1 MYNLFYAGRPI
12 IVDSLGVI
20 FFAALVAL
28 GMNPAQA
35 AAIGVATTAGHVVL
49 LKLLRRPVAPLQ
61 WMSLVLVLA
70 SGLATYATED
80 PRFVMVK
87 PTLVY
92 AAIGAVML
100 KPGWMLRYIPPVA
113 KAHVE
118 DVATIF
124 GYVWAGLIFATGAA
138 NLVVALAFT
147 AWWPAFVA
155 TVPLASKL
163 LLFAV
168 QFAVTRRIARAR
180 IRRAREG
187 AEGGEA
193 APALLPA
200 LLV

>member
-1 MYNLFYAGRPI
+1 MYNLFYAARPI

-28 GMNPAQA
+28 GINPAQA
-35 AAIGVATTAGHVVL
+35 AAIGVAITVGHVAI
-49 LKLLRRPVAPLQ
+49 LKVLRRPVAPLQ

-70 SGLATYATED
+70 SGLATYATND

-87 PTLVY
+87 ASLVY
-92 AAIGAVML
+92 AAIGVVML

-118 DVATIF
+118 DVATLF
-124 GYVWAGLIFATGAA
+124 GYVWAGLFFLTAAA
-138 NLVVALAFT
+138 NLVVAMAFT

-168 QFAVTRRIARAR
+168 QFVVTRRIARRR
-180 IRRAREG
+180 ILG
-187 AEGGEA
+187 AEGGKGPVA
-193 APALLPA
+193 SDVHPVLLI
-200 LLV
+200 

>member
-12 IVDSLGVI
+12 IIDSLGII

-35 AAIGVATTAGHVVL
+35 AAIGVATTVGHVAI
-49 LKLLRRPVAPLQ
+49 LKVLRRPVAPLQ

-70 SGLATYATED
+70 SGLATYATND

-87 PTLVY
+87 PSLVY
-92 AAIGAVML
+92 AAIGVVML

-113 KAHVE
+113 KDHVE
-118 DVATIF
+118 DVATRF
-124 GYVWAGLIFATGAA
+124 GYVWAGLFFLSAVA
-138 NLVVALAFT
+138 NFIVAMAFT
-147 AWWPAFVA
+147 PWWPAFVA

-168 QFAVTRRIARAR
+168 QFIVTRRIARAR
-180 IRRAREG
+180 IRRARDGEG
-187 AEGGEA
+187 PVVA
-193 APALLPA
+193 ADRRPVLCI
-200 LLV
+200 

>member
-1 MYNLFYAGRPI
+1 MYNLLYAGRPI

-35 AAIGVATTAGHVVL
+35 AAIGVATTVGHVAI
-49 LKLLRRPVAPLQ
+49 LKFLRRPVAPLQ

-70 SGLATYATED
+70 SGLATYATND

-87 PTLVY
+87 PSLVY
-92 AAIGAVML
+92 VAIGVVML

-118 DVATIF
+118 DVATRF
-124 GYVWAGLIFATGAA
+124 GYVWAGLFFLTAVA

-168 QFAVTRRIARAR
+168 QFVVTRHIARAR
-180 IRRAREG
+180 IRSAQ
-187 AEGGEA
+187 GGEEAVVA
-193 APALLPA
+193 ADRHPVLLI
-200 LLV
+200 

>member
-12 IVDSLGVI
+12 IIDSLGVI

-28 GMNPAQA
+28 GIDPAQA
-35 AAIGVATTAGHVVL
+35 AAIGVATTVGHVAI

-70 SGLATYATED
+70 SGLATYATHD

-87 PTLVY
+87 PSLVY
-92 AAIGAVML
+92 VAIGVVML

-118 DVATIF
+118 DVATRF
-124 GYVWAGLIFATGAA
+124 GYVWAGLFFLTALA
-138 NLVVALAFT
+138 NLAVALAFT
-147 AWWPAFVA
+147 TWWPAFVA

-168 QFAVTRRIARAR
+168 QFIVTRRIARAR
-180 IRRAREG
+180 IRRARDWEG
-187 AEGGEA
+187 AVV
-193 APALLPA
+193 APDIRPVLCL
-200 LLV
+200 

>member
-28 GMNPAQA
+28 GLDPAQA
-35 AAIGVATTAGHVVL
+35 AAIGVATTVGHVAI
-49 LKLLRRPVAPLQ
+49 LKFLRRPVAPLQ

-70 SGLATYATED
+70 SGLATYATND

-87 PTLVY
+87 PSLVY
-92 AAIGAVML
+92 VAIGVVMM

-118 DVATIF
+118 DVATRF
-124 GYVWAGLIFATGAA
+124 GYVWAGLFFVTALA
-138 NLVVALAFT
+138 NLVVALLFT

-155 TVPLASKL
+155 AVPLASKL
-163 LLFAV
+163 ILFAV
-168 QFAVTRRIARAR
+168 QFIVTRRVARAR
-180 IRRAREG
+180 IRRAG
-187 AEGGEA
+187 AGA
-193 APALLPA
+193 APVVAPNSHPVLCL
-200 LLV
+200 

>member
-70 SGLATYATED
+70 SGLATYATND

-118 DVATIF
+118 DVATVF

-180 IRRAREG
+180 IRRGREG
-187 AEGGEA
+187 AQAAEA